1 MIRALVLQQIGNPDG
16 CAWYRLL
23 QFTKSANRQKLADC
37 QYLDL
42 NLEEDDLK
50 AVLLKADVFLVRL
63 SSMLPMVL
71 DHLKEQDIKKP
82 VVLDIDDAIDGIN
95 PLADHYRTYGTK
107 EVQLKDGSW
116 LWKDGVGGFDHF
128 SNRGRVEAYRE
139 CINRADAIITTTFGM
154 KEWLE
159 YETKAPIAVI
169 PNAINLDIFP
179 KVQDPV
185 KKEIRLV
192 WSGGAC
198 VDDKTEILTDG
209 GFKFFKDLN
218 GSEAVATLNPEN
230 NCMEF
235 HKPTS
240 YIADE
245 YDGDLI
251 TVNKNQ
257 IKFSVTPEHKLYCKD
272 YQKEGNYGLVKADN
286 LGNVRIKK
294 SFEWIGTPAEYFTI
308 PETSFKRSGFN
319 GFYTGGEGSFKEV
332 TMVQPPV
339 KMLMND
345 WLRFFGFW
353 LAEGWTSKTSY
364 KGPSGKNQALMQVGI
379 VQVKSN
385 EILEEMRQMMGKYG
399 FVGKYTKDRK
409 QLRFCNR
416 QLWEYLSKFGGATEK
431 YIPREFLTLPR
442 ESLEILFKYYVM
454 GDGHVENTRTRTY
467 TVSKQLAD
475 DFMEVGVKIGY
486 QVNLASRF
494 RLGGGFVRGRQI
506 ISTNRQYTV
515 SFFNGG
521 KHTDFSEPVIY
532 KKDYKKT
539 PYKGLVYCVD
549 VPNHIIYIRKNGV
562 CHWTGNSH
570 FADLQEIEP
579 ALARVMAKYPNLHY
593 YSYGMHFGAIA
604 RNLPKDRYHTAGW
617 VHPEAHGY
625 RLACLDPDISI
636 CPLIDSEFNRV
647 KSSIKYYEMSA
658 LGVPT
663 LARDIPPYT
672 DDIKDGENGLL
683 YDSVDDFEVKLS
695 QLVEDGMLRIRLGHS
710 AYDYV
715 RANRQ
720 LDDITKDWVEFLEAC
735 SEK

>member
-82 VVLDIDDAIDGIN
+82 VVLDIDDAIDDIN

-159 YETKAPIAVI
+159 YETKAPIAII
-169 PNAINLDIFP
+169 PNAVNLDLFP
-179 KVQDPV
+179 KANDPN

-192 WSGGAC
+192 WSGGA
-198 VDDKTEILTDG
+198 
-209 GFKFFKDLN
+209 
-218 GSEAVATLNPEN
+218 
-230 NCMEF
+230 
-235 HKPTS
+235 
-240 YIADE
+240 
-245 YDGDLI
+245 
-251 TVNKNQ
+251 
-257 IKFSVTPEHKLYCKD
+257 
-272 YQKEGNYGLVKADN
+272 
-286 LGNVRIKK
+286 
-294 SFEWIGTPAEYFTI
+294 
-308 PETSFKRSGFN
+308 
-319 GFYTGGEGSFKEV
+319 
-332 TMVQPPV
+332 
-339 KMLMND
+339 
-345 WLRFFGFW
+345 
-353 LAEGWTSKTSY
+353 
-364 KGPSGKNQALMQVGI
+364 
-379 VQVKSN
+379 
-385 EILEEMRQMMGKYG
+385 
-399 FVGKYTKDRK
+399 
-409 QLRFCNR
+409 
-416 QLWEYLSKFGGATEK
+416 
-431 YIPREFLTLPR
+431 
-442 ESLEILFKYYVM
+442 
-454 GDGHVENTRTRTY
+454 
-467 TVSKQLAD
+467 
-475 DFMEVGVKIGY
+475 
-486 QVNLASRF
+486 
-494 RLGGGFVRGRQI
+494 
-506 ISTNRQYTV
+506 
-515 SFFNGG
+515 
-521 KHTDFSEPVIY
+521 
-532 KKDYKKT
+532 
-539 PYKGLVYCVD
+539 
-549 VPNHIIYIRKNGV
+549 
-562 CHWTGNSH
+562 SH

-647 KSSIKYYEMSA
+647 KSSIKYCEMSA

-663 LARDIPPYT
+663 LAKNIPPYA

-683 YDSVDDFEVKLS
+683 YDGIDDFEVKLS
-695 QLVEDGMLRIRLGHS
+695 ELVEDGMLRIRLGQS
-710 AYDYV
+710 AQDYV

-735 SEK
+735 GEK